1 MENLATAAAPAA
13 GPDESTH
20 TLDLLIVGA
29 GFAGMAMLH
38 RARAMGLA
46 VLAIEAAPSVGGTW
60 YHNRYPGARVDIQ
73 SFEYSFGFCE
83 ELQQQWHWA
92 ERYASQPE
100 LLRYANH
107 VADRLDLRR
116 SIALDTKLTG
126 ADFDERAQRWIAR
139 AADGRSWSARFMVMA
154 SGPLSTPNTPSFPG
168 LERFAGRVL
177 HTADWPHEP
186 VDFSGLR
193 VGVIGTGS
201 SGLQITPKIAQQAAS
216 LTVFQRTAA
225 YAVPA
230 HNGPLA
236 AADEARV
243 KADYAGLRARNRL
256 MRTGFGSDV
265 PAGTQSAL
273 AVSAPEREAEFERRW
288 RIGGFCLLGAYADLM
303 TDARAND
310 TAAEFVR
317 AKIRAAVHDP
327 ALARLLSPMQ
337 PIGCKRMCVDSGGYY
352 ETFNLPHVTLVDV
365 SERPI
370 ERIVPG
376 GLVVGGIEYGL
387 DALVL
392 ATGFDAITGTL
403 LRLDLRGRGGLRIQ
417 DKWRAGPLNYL
428 GLMTAGFPNLF
439 HIAGVGSSAAFT
451 NVIVS
456 IEHHVD
462 WIATCIGDVL
472 GSGRATIEA
481 SEEAEADWVAHVT
494 AMAGKTVFMSCNS
507 WYLGANI
514 PGKPRMFMPLVGGFP
529 LYAERC
535 AEVARQD
542 YAGFVI
548 G

>member
-1 MENLATAAAPAA
+1 
-13 GPDESTH
+13 
-20 TLDLLIVGA
+20 
-29 GFAGMAMLH
+29 
-38 RARAMGLA
+38 
-46 VLAIEAAPSVGGTW
+46 
-60 YHNRYPGARVDIQ
+60 
-73 SFEYSFGFCE
+73 
-83 ELQQQWHWA
+83 
-92 ERYASQPE
+92 
-100 LLRYANH
+100 
-107 VADRLDLRR
+107 
-116 SIALDTKLTG
+116 
-126 ADFDERAQRWIAR
+126 
-139 AADGRSWSARFMVMA
+139 MA

-168 LERFAGRVL
+168 LPRFAGRVL
-177 HTADWPHEP
+177 HTADWPHEA
-186 VDFSGLR
+186 VDFTGQH

-201 SGLQITPKIAQQAAS
+201 SGLQIIPLIAQQAAS

-230 HNGPLA
+230 HNAPLA
-236 AADEARV
+236 AEVEARV
-243 KADYAGLRARNRL
+243 KADYAGFRARNRQ
-256 MRTGFGSDV
+256 MRTGSGSDV

-273 AVSAPEREAEFERRW
+273 AVSAQEREAEFERRW
-288 RIGGFCLLGAYADLM
+288 RIGGFCLLGAYADVM
-303 TDARAND
+303 TDARANE
-310 TAAEFVR
+310 TVAEFVR

-327 ALARLLSPMQ
+327 DVAQRLSPRQ

-370 ERIVPG
+370 EAITLAG
-376 GLVVGGIEYGL
+376 VVVDGSEFEL

-462 WIATCIGDVL
+462 WIANCIEHVL
-472 GSGRATIEA
+472 ASGRVTIEA
-481 SEEAEADWVAHVT
+481 SAAAEADWVAHVT
-494 AMAGKTVFMSCNS
+494 AMAGQTVFLSRNS

-529 LYAERC
+529 LYAQRC
-535 AEVARQD
+535 AEVAAKK
-542 YAGFVI
+542 YEGFVLS
-548 G
+548 

>member
-1 MENLATAAAPAA
+1 
-13 GPDESTH
+13 
-20 TLDLLIVGA
+20 
-29 GFAGMAMLH
+29 
-38 RARAMGLA
+38 
-46 VLAIEAAPSVGGTW
+46 
-60 YHNRYPGARVDIQ
+60 
-73 SFEYSFGFCE
+73 
-83 ELQQQWHWA
+83 
-92 ERYASQPE
+92 
-100 LLRYANH
+100 
-107 VADRLDLRR
+107 
-116 SIALDTKLTG
+116 
-126 ADFDERAQRWIAR
+126 
-139 AADGRSWSARFMVMA
+139 MA

-168 LERFAGRVL
+168 LPRFAGRVL
-177 HTADWPHEP
+177 HTADWPHEA
-186 VDFSGLR
+186 VDFTGQH

-201 SGLQITPKIAQQAAS
+201 SGLQIIPLIAQQAAS

-230 HNGPLA
+230 HNAPLA
-236 AADEARV
+236 AEVEARV
-243 KADYAGLRARNRL
+243 KADYAGFRARNRQ
-256 MRTGFGSDV
+256 MRTGSGSDV

-273 AVSAPEREAEFERRW
+273 AVSAQEREAEFERRW
-288 RIGGFCLLGAYADLM
+288 RIGGFCLLGAYADVM
-303 TDARAND
+303 TDARANE
-310 TAAEFVR
+310 TVAEFVR

-327 ALARLLSPMQ
+327 DVAQRLSPRQ

-370 ERIVPG
+370 EAITLAG
-376 GLVVGGIEYGL
+376 VVLDGSEFEL

-462 WIATCIGDVL
+462 WIASCIGHVL

-481 SEEAEADWVAHVT
+481 SETAEADWVAHVT
-494 AMAGKTVFMSCNS
+494 RMAGYTVFMSCNS

-529 LYAERC
+529 LYADKC
-535 AEVARQD
+535 AAVSREG
-542 YAGFVI
+542 YAGFVLS
-548 G
+548 